1 MGVEMGNRREYSI
14 EVIYV
19 KWYNDFQS
27 IIDCQKKR
35 KDEIK
40 NVYSRTNRRI
50 GWKKKRDK
58 SDRLTAWYFDC
69 EKWIIIRKS

>member
-50 GWKKKRDK
+50 GWKYEPDK

>member
-1 MGVEMGNRREYSI
+1 MGVEMENRREYSI

-27 IIDCQKKR
+27 VIDCQKKR

-50 GWKKKRDK
+50 GWK
-58 SDRLTAWYFDC
+58 
-69 EKWIIIRKS
+69 

>member
-19 KWYNDFQS
+19 KSYNDFQS
-27 IIDCQKKR
+27 IIDSQKKR

-50 GWKKKRDK
+50 G
-58 SDRLTAWYFDC
+58 
-69 EKWIIIRKS
+69 